1 MAIERY
7 RAKDFLSD
15 FLDNPRKT
23 ELKEELFS
31 IENDQYDKA
40 YHDKIANEMREFES
54 ARQEL
59 VDFAPDTG
67 YEAFGDLFYSLFKAV
82 PEQVDSKDMA
92 TSHMINHILF
102 GEVLKL
108 VDWENLHQYSMADIV
123 AAGLAA
129 VSMEPKLEEIM
140 DRLDVE
146 RDKAKELQEMM
157 KEYLEMLLE
166 LQQIIEDGEDGED
179 GVTVLI
185 PGSGDGKE
193 DGGKEDGE
201 GEGNGGKSSDLQD
214 QKNKIEEQMKR
225 LEDEMKG
232 VAEEIDDSLSNTLP
246 GALSAMQQGLK
257 EAVTEA
263 SALESACNTWGLDAN
278 GLKKISIERRL
289 EIAAMLDNDYLKRV
303 FELMGRFERAYF
315 AEQKRK
321 TSFAREEV
329 YDLELGRDIKRVLP
343 SYLARLHKDSP
354 LRLDFLNKFIKGRLP
369 QYKMR
374 GTEKVA
380 KGGIIS
386 CEDGSGSM
394 IGEPEQWAK
403 AISLTGLRI
412 AKAQKREFYA
422 IHFGGTGEIKEF
434 DFRKSNEGIV
444 TTKESRTG
452 HTEKFNYLDGVID
465 FAETS
470 FHASGTD
477 FVTPLSAA
485 LDVLR
490 EQYDR
495 FKAVD
500 GDIVFITD
508 GYAGVSNQWLKEF
521 TDEKQRLGFTVFG
534 ILIDV
539 GSWSAGGEP
548 QEPLTS
554 ICDHIYQISDFASS
568 GDIKSMFGQI

>member
-1 MAIERY
+1 MGIEK
-7 RAKDFLSD
+7 RAADFLTD
-15 FLDNPRKT
+15 FLKNPRRSMLRDET
-23 ELKEELFS
+23 FS
-31 IENDQYDKA
+31 IKNDKYDRG
-40 YHDKIANEMREFES
+40 YHEKIAKEMKEFET

-59 VDFAPDTG
+59 VDFAPTTG

-82 PEQVDSKDMA
+82 PEQQDQKDMA
-92 TSHMINHILF
+92 ASHVINHALF
-102 GEVLKL
+102 KEVLDL
-108 VDWENLHQYSMADIV
+108 ADWENLHQYSMADIV

-129 VSMEPKLEEIM
+129 VSMEPKLEIIM
-140 DRLDVE
+140 DRLEVE
-146 RDKAKELQEMM
+146 RDRAEELQEMM
-157 KEYLEMLLE
+157 EEYLQMLVE
-166 LQQIIEDGEDGED
+166 LAKIEQSDDPGEGIPIP
-179 GVTVLI
+179 I
-185 PGSGDGKE
+185 PG
-193 DGGKEDGE
+193 DGE
-201 GEGNGGKSSDLQD
+201 GDSEGSGGGGDDDGEPQDKKDL
-214 QKNKIEEQMKR
+214 IEEQMKR
-225 LEDEMKG
+225 LEEQMKG
-232 VAEEIDDSLSNTLP
+232 TAEEIDESLANSLP
-246 GALSAMQQGLK
+246 GALSIMQSGLK
-257 EAVTEA
+257 DAVEDA

-289 EIAAMLDNDYLKRV
+289 EIAAMLNNDYLKRV

-321 TSFAREEV
+321 TTFAREEV
-329 YDLELGRDIKRVLP
+329 FDIELGRDIKRVIP

-354 LRLDFLNKFIKGRLP
+354 LRLDFLNRFIKGRLP

-394 IGEPEQWAK
+394 MGEPEQWAK

-434 DFRKSNEGIV
+434 DFRRADEDIV
-444 TTKESRTG
+444 TTKESRG
-452 HTEKFNYLDGVID
+452 GYEQRLNYLDGVIN

-485 LDVLR
+485 LNVLR

-508 GYAGVSNQWLKEF
+508 GQAGVSDQWLKEF
-521 TDEKQRLGFTVFG
+521 KEEQQRLGFTVFG
-534 ILIDV
+534 ILIDI
-539 GSWSAGGEP
+539 GAWSAGSEP
-548 QEPLTS
+548 REPLTT
-554 ICDHIYQISDFASS
+554 ICDHIYQIKDFASS
-568 GDIKSMFGQI
+568 EDIKSMFGAI